1 MFSGKVFGQE
11 FGFGVERK
19 SVLASNFILK
29 ANFLVCPLKSA
40 AARWVSGGTAVLAG
54 SSLLG
59 LLWDL
64 FSFDYGKNNP
74 RYFCACRTFLM
85 TEKSVVK

>member
-40 AARWVSGGTAVLAG
+40 AA
-54 SSLLG
+54 
-59 LLWDL
+59 
-64 FSFDYGKNNP
+64 
-74 RYFCACRTFLM
+74 
-85 TEKSVVK
+85 